1 MSPGPAFYHLDY
13 DLMTD
18 TSTVC
23 KLDVSSSVS
32 LKSECDNHAENER
45 SHIIMRNFARVLWSV
60 LKQYN
65 SQLKVML
72 FTINR

>member
-13 DLMTD
+13 DLMTG

-32 LKSECDNHAENER
+32 LKSECDNHAGNE
-45 SHIIMRNFARVLWSV
+45 SFMECIEAI
-60 LKQYN
+60 
-65 SQLKVML
+65 
-72 FTINR
+72 